1 MKYLTHQWKKRS
13 AIILTISSLVCAAL
27 WLLTLTDWATE
38 INAVPL
44 PLNDTNEN
52 PMWVMIIVP
61 FVKVAVFIIVP
72 AFLCLRILW
81 LIKFIGKLINGR
93 SNNAESTAN
102 NPIDTSNIALICEQR
117 IQETHDTV
125 TFCFKSPALE
135 YHSGQNISIQLNVN
149 GIITRRA
156 YTLSSSPTRPENWML
171 TVKRVQEGKVS
182 NYLHDNLQPG
192 MQLQATSPRGQF
204 NLIDAT
210 QSDDYVFISAGS
222 GITPM
227 IAMTR
232 YLVDTQSPS
241 QIHFIYFT
249 RSVDDIIFADE
260 LKKLNEQ
267 HANINVDIILSDI
280 PAKGYKTGLIRESL
294 LNELIPKLSNLA
306 VYTCGPAPFMNILEA
321 YLIQQSFDMQRFYKE
336 SFGERSSYSIDTT
349 NQNLFTI
356 SVPASNTSIEMSG
369 AATLLDTIEEM
380 NLPII
385 QDCRSGVCGS
395 CKCQI
400 TKGNVESSS
409 QVGLSDDDVA
419 QGYVLACSTHLKSD
433 VEISLV

>member
-27 WLLTLTDWATE
+27 WLLTLTDWAIE

-44 PLNDTNEN
+44 PLNDANEN
-52 PMWVMIIVP
+52 PMWVMIIIP

-81 LIKFIGKLINGR
+81 LIKFIGRLINGR
-93 SNNAESTAN
+93 SNNAESTSN
-102 NPIDTSNIALICEQR
+102 NQIDTSNIALICEQR

-125 TFCFKSPALE
+125 TFCFKSPAQE
-135 YHSGQNISIQLNVN
+135 YHSGQYISIQVNVN
-149 GIITRRA
+149 GILTRRA
-156 YTLSSSPTRPENWML
+156 YTLSSSPTKPENWMI
-171 TVKRVQEGKVS
+171 TVKRVPQGKVS
-182 NYLHDNLQPG
+182 NYLHDNLLPG
-192 MQLQATSPRGQF
+192 MPLQATYPCGQF
-204 NLIDAT
+204 NLIDTT
-210 QSDDYVFISAGS
+210 QSDHYLFISAGS

-227 IAMTR
+227 ITMTR
-232 YLVDTQSPS
+232 YLIDTQSPS

-267 HANINVDIILSDI
+267 HANFNVAIILSDI
-280 PAKGYKTGLIRESL
+280 PAEGYKTGLIKESL
-294 LNELIPKLSNLA
+294 LNELIPTLTNYA

-336 SFGERSSYSIDTT
+336 SFGERSSHSIDTT

-356 SVPASNTSIEMSG
+356 SVPASNTSIEMRSS
-369 AATLLDTIEEM
+369 ATLLDAIEEM

-400 TKGNVESSS
+400 IKGSVESTSR
-409 QVGLSDDDVA
+409 VGLSDEDVNE
-419 QGYVLACSTHLKSD
+419 GYVLACSTKLISD
-433 VEISLV
+433 VEVSLR

>member
-93 SNNAESTAN
+93 SNNAESTSN

-135 YHSGQNISIQLNVN
+135 YHSGQYISIQVNVN

-227 IAMTR
+227 ITMTR

-294 LNELIPKLSNLA
+294 LNELIPKLSNHA

-336 SFGERSSYSIDTT
+336 SFGERSSHSIDTT

-369 AATLLDTIEEM
+369 AATLLDAIEEM

-409 QVGLSDDDVA
+409 QVGLSDDDVG

>member
-93 SNNAESTAN
+93 SNNAESTSN

-135 YHSGQNISIQLNVN
+135 YHSGQYISIQVNVN

-182 NYLHDNLQPG
+182 NYLHDKLQPG

-294 LNELIPKLSNLA
+294 LNELIPKLSNHA

-321 YLIQQSFDMQRFYKE
+321 YLIQQSFDMQHFYKE
-336 SFGERSSYSIDTT
+336 SFGERSSHSIDTT

-369 AATLLDTIEEM
+369 CATLLDAIEEM

>member
-13 AIILTISSLVCAAL
+13 AIILAISSLVCAAL
-27 WLLTLTDWATE
+27 WLLTLTDWAAE

-44 PLNDTNEN
+44 PVNDANDN
-52 PMWVMIIVP
+52 PMWMMIIIP

-81 LIKFIGKLINGR
+81 LIKFIGKLINSR
-93 SNNAESTAN
+93 FHNAESTSN
-102 NPIDTSNIALICEQR
+102 NPIVASNITLLCEQR

-125 TFCFKSPALE
+125 TFCFKAPALE
-135 YHSGQNISIQLNVN
+135 YHSGQYISIQVNVS
-149 GIITRRA
+149 GIPTRRA
-156 YTLSSSPTRPENWML
+156 YTLSSSPTRPENWTL
-171 TVKRVQEGKVS
+171 TVKRVQGGKVS
-182 NYLHDNLQPG
+182 NYLHDNLKPG
-192 MQLQATSPRGQF
+192 MQLQASSPRGQF
-204 NLIDAT
+204 NLVDAT
-210 QSDDYVFISAGS
+210 PSEHYLFISAGS

-232 YLVDTQSPS
+232 YLIDTQSPS

-249 RSVDDIIFADE
+249 RSVDDIIFAYE

-267 HANINVDIILSDI
+267 HANFNLEIILSDI
-280 PAKGYKTGLIRESL
+280 PAKGYKSGLIRESL
-294 LNELIPKLSNLA
+294 LNELMPSLSNHA
-306 VYTCGPAPFMNILEA
+306 VYTCGPAPFMNILEM
-321 YLIQQSFDMQRFYKE
+321 YLMQQNFDMQYFHKE
-336 SFGERSSYSIDTT
+336 SFGELTSHSNDTS
-349 NQNLFTI
+349 NHKLFTV

-369 AATLLDTIEEM
+369 SLTLLDAIEEM

-385 QDCRSGVCGS
+385 QGCRSGVCGS

-409 QVGLSDDDVA
+409 QVGLSDDEVN
-419 QGYVLACSTHLKSD
+419 QGYVLACSTHLKTD